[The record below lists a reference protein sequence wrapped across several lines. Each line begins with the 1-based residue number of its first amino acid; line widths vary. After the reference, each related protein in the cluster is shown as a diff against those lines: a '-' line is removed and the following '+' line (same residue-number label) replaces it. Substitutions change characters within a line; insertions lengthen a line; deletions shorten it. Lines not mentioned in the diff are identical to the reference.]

1 MPRFCNLAIHG
12 RITLPRNHVM
22 TEALGTQSARPNKC
36 TAGSVLGHLSMD
48 SFSSMRVF
56 IHAANARSF
65 TEAGNQL
72 GISSSAIG
80 KSIARL
86 ERQLGVRLFHR
97 NTRRVTLTEEGC
109 LYLESCR
116 RIFSEVTTAE
126 HELSKT
132 RLTPRG
138 TLRASLPAA
147 GTLLMPAVG
156 EFLVAHPEIQL
167 DLDFSDRMVNVI
179 DDGFDVLVRTGEIK
193 DSRLTARTVGTFSYR
208 LVASPLYLAKAGT
221 PAHPDEL
228 VSHACLHLRSPTT
241 GRVERWPLTD
251 AGQSREL
258 SLPLTAVSGTVES
271 LVLLAEG
278 GSGITCAPDFVLER
292 HLSSGSLVSILDT
305 YVDRMG
311 RFSALWPSSRYVS
324 PKVRIFIDHL
334 RRHLSKKGDPPV
346 VAALPHPLRDREIPV
361 TQLA

>member
-1 MPRFCNLAIHG
+1 
-12 RITLPRNHVM
+12 
-22 TEALGTQSARPNKC
+22 
-36 TAGSVLGHLSMD
+36 MD

-56 IHAANARSF
+56 VHAANARNF
-65 TEAGNQL
+65 TQAGNQL

-86 ERQLGVRLFHR
+86 ERGLGVRLFHR
-97 NTRRVTLTEEGC
+97 NTRHVTLTEEGW

-116 RIFSEVTTAE
+116 RIFSEVTTAQ

-147 GTLLMPAVG
+147 GAHLMPAVG
-156 EFLVAHPEIQL
+156 GFLVTHPEIQL

-179 DDGFDVLVRTGEIK
+179 DDGFDVLVRTGEIE

-208 LVASPLYLAKAGT
+208 LVASPLYLNKAGT

-228 VSHACLHLRSPTT
+228 LSHACLHLRSPTT
-241 GRVERWPLTD
+241 GRIEQWPLTD
-251 AGQSREL
+251 AGQSLEL
-258 SLPLTAVSGTVES
+258 SLPLTAVSGSIES
-271 LVLLAEG
+271 LVHLAEG

-292 HLSSGSLVSILDT
+292 HISSGSLVPILEK
-305 YVDRMG
+305 YVDRTD

-324 PKVRIFIDHL
+324 PKVRIFIDYL
-334 RRHLSKKGDPPV
+334 RRHLSTKGDARA
-346 VAALPHPLRDREIPV
+346 VAARSHPLRDRETPIP
-361 TQLA
+361 QLA